1 MTNIHPL
8 FITDAEG
15 NRVSVV
21 IPIKEYE
28 ALIEELEDQEDV
40 RLFDEAMKD
49 DDDER
54 ISFEDYLKNREK
66 KQWIPISLF

>member
-15 NRVSVV
+15 NRVSAV

-40 RLFDEAMKD
+40 RLFDEAMAS
-49 DDDER
+49 DEPSMP
-54 ISFEDYLKNREK
+54 IEEAIKIIESNRSDSK
-66 KQWIPISLF
+66 

>member
-15 NRVSVV
+15 NRVFVV
-21 IPIKEYE
+21 IPIKEYK

-40 RLFDEAMKD
+40 RLFDQAMAS
-49 DDDER
+49 DEP
-54 ISFEDYLKNREK
+54 S
-66 KQWIPISLF
+66 IPIEEAVKIIETNRSDSK

>member
-1 MTNIHPL
+1 MHSKSNAVTNIHPL
-8 FITDAEG
+8 FITDAAG
-15 NRVSVV
+15 NLVSVV
-21 IPIKEYE
+21 LPIKEYE

-66 KQWIPISLF
+66 KQ